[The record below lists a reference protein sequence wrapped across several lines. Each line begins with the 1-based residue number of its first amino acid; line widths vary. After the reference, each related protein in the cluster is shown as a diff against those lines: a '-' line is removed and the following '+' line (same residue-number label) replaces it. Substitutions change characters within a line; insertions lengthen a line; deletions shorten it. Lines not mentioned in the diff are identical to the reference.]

1 MLGVIHLDEALKE
14 ERLDF
19 FVCFSAIA
27 SIFGNIGQADYAYAN
42 TFWMY
47 SAGSVRK
54 QQESI
59 KDMVRA
65 YQSTGHIGNMAGCQL
80 MSK

>member
-1 MLGVIHLDEALKE
+1 MRMPIH
-14 ERLDF
+14 
-19 FVCFSAIA
+19 
-27 SIFGNIGQADYAYAN
+27 
-42 TFWMY
+42 FWMY